1 MVALIDPAVE
11 RAQAVLQ
18 KKCDSFVVS
27 AYQNTRIYKSLDD
40 YASAVAN
47 TNERPHAFA
56 IGSPPMF
63 RGSINAGR
71 DVELQILKH
80 FPGVPL
86 FIEKPVATGTEE
98 EIKDAYIVAKAIKDS
113 NAICS
118 VGYVSAR
125 A

>member
-18 KKCDSFVVS
+18 KKGDSFVVS

-98 EIKDAYIVAKAIKDS
+98 EIKDAYVVAKAIKDS

>member
-1 MVALIDPAVE
+1 
-11 RAQAVLQ
+11 
-18 KKCDSFVVS
+18 
-27 AYQNTRIYKSLDD
+27 
-40 YASAVAN
+40 
-47 TNERPHAFA
+47 
-56 IGSPPMF
+56 MF
-63 RGSINAGR
+63 RGSTKAGR

-98 EIKDAYIVAKAIKDS
+98 EIQDAHAVAKAIKES

-118 VGYVSAR
+118 VGCVSAR